1 LKQKCGFAES
11 HSLSARTAAKPQ
23 NSLTDF
29 LCKAHRRGILF
40 ATPGAEPITK
50 VGSGSMKKLLFLF
63 LMVFVSQTRVA
74 AQNPVP
80 SPGAT
85 ETIQQSQTANA
96 GTLPTKT
103 EGPIESATPSS
114 QSRGP
119 IPVKIPAG
127 TPIEVEVAYTVSSL
141 DMRPGELLS
150 FRVLVPIIID
160 GVTVIER
167 DALVTARV
175 TLSKRGGHWGKSGRL
190 VWAMEDVVAA
200 DNTRVLLDPATHSRN
215 DVLWSLE
222 NKDKAGKSSNTQSR
236 GGIKG
241 TSHKTEVVTKT
252 VIAAAIFPPL
262 APLAL
267 IHGFKRGE
275 NAVLPEGK
283 RYVVAVRNEASVS
296 VPSKN

>member
-1 LKQKCGFAES
+1 
-11 HSLSARTAAKPQ
+11 
-23 NSLTDF
+23 
-29 LCKAHRRGILF
+29 
-40 ATPGAEPITK
+40 
-50 VGSGSMKKLLFLF
+50 MKKLLFLF
-63 LMVFVSQTRVA
+63 FALFVSQTKLA

-80 SPGAT
+80 APAAR
-85 ETIQQSQTANA
+85 ETIQQSQSANA
-96 GTLPTKT
+96 PALPAKT
-103 EGPIESATPSS
+103 EEPLEAATFSS
-114 QSRGP
+114 QSRGTL
-119 IPVKIPAG
+119 PVKIPAG

-160 GVTVIER
+160 GFTVIER

-190 VWAMEDVVAA
+190 VWAMEDVVAT
-200 DNTRVLLDPATHSRN
+200 DNSRVLLDPATHSRN
-215 DVLWSLE
+215 ETLWSLE
-222 NKDKAGKSSNTQSR
+222 NKDKAGKSSKTQSDQ
-236 GGIKG
+236 GAVKG

-267 IHGFKRGE
+267 VHGFKRGE

-283 RYVVAVRNEASVS
+283 RFVVAVRNEASVS
-296 VPSKN
+296 VPAKD

>member
-1 LKQKCGFAES
+1 
-11 HSLSARTAAKPQ
+11 
-23 NSLTDF
+23 
-29 LCKAHRRGILF
+29 
-40 ATPGAEPITK
+40 
-50 VGSGSMKKLLFLF
+50 MKKLLFLF
-63 LMVFVSQTRVA
+63 FALFVSQTRLA

-80 SPGAT
+80 APAAT
-85 ETIQQSQTANA
+85 ETIQQSQSANA
-96 GTLPTKT
+96 ATLPAKT
-103 EGPIESATPSS
+103 EEPVASASPTS
-114 QSRGP
+114 QSRGTMQ
-119 IPVKIPAG
+119 VRIPAG
-127 TPIEVEVAYTVSSL
+127 TPIDVEVAYTVSSL

-150 FRVLVPIIID
+150 FRVLVPIIIE

-200 DNTRVLLDPATHSRN
+200 DNSRVLLDPATHSRN
-215 DVLWSLE
+215 EELWSLE
-222 NKDKAGKSSNTQSR
+222 NKDKAGKSSKAQTDQ
-236 GGIKG
+236 GVVKG

-267 IHGFKRGE
+267 VHGFRRGE

-283 RYVVAVRNEASVS
+283 RFVVAVRDEASVS
-296 VPSKN
+296 VPAKD